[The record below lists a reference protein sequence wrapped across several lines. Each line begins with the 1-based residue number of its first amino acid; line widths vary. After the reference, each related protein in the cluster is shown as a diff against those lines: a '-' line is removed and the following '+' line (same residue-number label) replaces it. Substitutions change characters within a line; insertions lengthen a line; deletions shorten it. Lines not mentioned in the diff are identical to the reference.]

1 MDDEDCRGWKLICEQ
16 IMFCRQLNAE
26 MSCNQ
31 LTLIDS
37 AMYMLIKI
45 MLPNVTA
52 MSFYNT
58 STICG
63 KQNTAVYILLNNVDS
78 IAVIHTGLVLV

>member
-1 MDDEDCRGWKLICEQ
+1 
-16 IMFCRQLNAE
+16 MFCRQLKAE

-31 LTLIDS
+31 LTLTDS

-45 MLPNVTA
+45 ILPNSLV
-52 MSFYNT
+52 SFYNT

-78 IAVIHTGLVLV
+78 NVMQ